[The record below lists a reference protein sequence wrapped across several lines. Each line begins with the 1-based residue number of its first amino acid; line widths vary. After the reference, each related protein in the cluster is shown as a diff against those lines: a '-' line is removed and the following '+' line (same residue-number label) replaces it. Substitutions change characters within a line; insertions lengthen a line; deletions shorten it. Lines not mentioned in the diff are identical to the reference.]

1 MLIVP
6 WAPLPAPIFFARRK
20 AVTTPSPKKRNLTPK
35 QWAEAEALWTSGA
48 VTYEDLAKKFGK
60 SISTFERHFKAKG
73 LTKGA
78 AAAAVKKKVEEKL
91 ASNTID
97 EATVIAARIKE
108 TKEQHYSWS
117 SNLAK
122 LAWNEILVAK
132 SAGHPVA
139 TVMNNLKALG
149 AAANVIKAMREERWA
164 VLGLDRP
171 DAVDPADLPEL
182 LIAELTAEQIQ
193 ELRDR
198 DHSEIDDMI
207 GVPATTPAGSGEDDQ
222 DDDDDDVVIE
232 EGA

>member
-1 MLIVP
+1 
-6 WAPLPAPIFFARRK
+6 LPEGK
-20 AVTTPSPKKRNLTPK
+20 AVTAPSPKKRNLTPK

-48 VTYEDLAKKFGK
+48 VTYEDLVKKYGK
-60 SISTFERHFKAKG
+60 SISTFERHFKSKG
-73 LTKGA
+73 LSKGA
-78 AAAAVKKKVEEKL
+78 SAAAVKKKVEERL

-117 SNLAK
+117 TNLAK
-122 LAWNEILVAK
+122 LAWNEILTAK
-132 SAGHPVA
+132 SNGHPVA
-139 TVMNNLKALG
+139 TVMNNLKSLG

-198 DHSEIDDMI
+198 DHSEIDDI
-207 GVPATTPAGSGEDDQ
+207 IAPPAATGDE
-222 DDDDDDVVIE
+222 DDDDPESSDDVVE
-232 EGA
+232 EGL